1 MQSNFRG
8 AQPGLTMIERDL
20 KYGADETPN
29 PVAEEVQ
36 RDVVGWQQSQER
48 VLRYLKAMGVTP
60 LQSLE
65 LAHQTLKLA
74 VTESAAKRGLR
85 EHPTRVAMRLLSSVL
100 AEADLSIEFSESL
113 DLFDRGVPP
122 GLPPQLCQ
130 TMPVMPAL
138 NRSSMLPD
146 MKPVRLFKGL
156 IAFLFSRKISPD
168 QNRPIL

>member
-8 AQPGLTMIERDL
+8 VQLGLTMIERYL
-20 KYGADETPN
+20 KYEADETPT

-48 VLRYLKAMGVTP
+48 VLRYLKAMGVSP

-65 LAHQTLKLA
+65 IAQKTLKLA
-74 VTESAAKRGLR
+74 IAESTGKRGLR
-85 EHPTRVAMRLLSSVL
+85 EHPTRVAMRLLGPVL
-100 AEADLSIEFSESL
+100 AEADLSIKFSE
-113 DLFDRGVPP
+113 FDRGEPR
-122 GLPPQLCQ
+122 GLPPPLCQ

-138 NRSSMLPD
+138 DRSSMLPD
-146 MKPVRLFKGL
+146 TKPARLFKGL

-168 QNRPIL
+168 KNRPII